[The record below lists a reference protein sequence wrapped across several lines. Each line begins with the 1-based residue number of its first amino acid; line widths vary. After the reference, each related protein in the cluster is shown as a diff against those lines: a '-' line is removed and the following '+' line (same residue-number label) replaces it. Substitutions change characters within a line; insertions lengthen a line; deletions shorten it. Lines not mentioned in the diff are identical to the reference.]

1 MNTSLKKWVF
11 LIFCFICIQ
20 QTKAQA
26 YPPAGPS
33 NEIKFNAGT
42 FLALGALEF
51 GYEHYLN
58 QDISLGGIVY
68 WDNDPGDYNGDF
80 GIGPAL
86 RAYFGY
92 QPRSGFF
99 AEAFGLYNRGEE
111 EVSDGSEP
119 PVAQRYDSFAL
130 GLGVGSKWTTRSQRF
145 AFEVFGGLG
154 RNLNPEPFQET
165 FIYRAGLSVGFRF

>member
-11 LIFCFICIQ
+11 LLFCFICIRE
-20 QTKAQA
+20 TTAQA
-26 YPPAGPS
+26 YPPAGPD

-42 FLALGALEF
+42 FLAAGTLEF
-51 GYEHYLN
+51 GYERYLN

-99 AEAFGLYNRGEE
+99 AEAFGLYNKGEE
-111 EVSDGSEP
+111 DVSEGSGP
-119 PVAQRYDSFAL
+119 SVTQRYNSFAL

>member
-1 MNTSLKKWVF
+1 MNTFLKKWVF
-11 LIFCFICIQ
+11 LPFCFICMQEI
-20 QTKAQA
+20 TAQA
-26 YPPAGPS
+26 YPPAGPA

-68 WDNDPGDYNGDF
+68 WDNNPGDYNGDF

-99 AEAFGLYNRGEE
+99 AEAFGLYNKGEE
-111 EVSDGSEP
+111 EVSDGGEP
-119 PVAQRYDSFAL
+119 AVTQRYDSFAL

-145 AFEVFGGLG
+145 ALEVFGGLG

>member
-1 MNTSLKKWVF
+1 MNNSLNHWTF
-11 LIFCFICIQ
+11 IFVCLACI
-20 QTKAQA
+20 KVGMAQA
-26 YPPAGPS
+26 YPLAGPA
-33 NEIKFNAGT
+33 NEVKFNAGS
-42 FLALGALEF
+42 FLATGTIEL

-58 QDISLGGIVY
+58 KDVSLGGTVY

-99 AEAFGLYNRGEE
+99 AEAFGSYARGEE
-111 EVSDGSEP
+111 AVSEGTAP
-119 PVAQRYDSFAL
+119 PLTERYDSFAL
-130 GLGVGSKWTTRSQRF
+130 GLGVGSKWATRSQRF
-145 AFEVFGGLG
+145 TLEIFGGLG
-154 RNLNPEPFQET
+154 RNLNPEPFQDT

>member
-1 MNTSLKKWVF
+1 MNTSLKIWAF
-11 LIFCFICIQ
+11 LLLGLTCIQ
-20 QTKAQA
+20 GITAQA
-26 YPPAGPS
+26 YPPAGPA
-33 NEIKFNAGT
+33 NEVKFNAGT
-42 FLALGALEF
+42 FLVAGALEF

-58 QDISLGGIVY
+58 QDVSLGGILY

-80 GIGPAL
+80 GIGPTL

-99 AEAFGLYNRGEE
+99 AEAFGLYHKGEE
-111 EVSDGSEP
+111 EVSDGGAP
-119 PVAQRYDSFAL
+119 PVAERYDSFAL

-145 AFEVFGGLG
+145 TLEIFGGLG

-165 FIYRAGLSVGFRF
+165 FLYRAGLSVGFRF